1 MNEMSFVRDVAPHL
15 ACSVESGG
23 KKKNISLIHQHSQ
36 TFQKIIFKVPKP
48 LLLRNALV
56 VWIWGGKLDF
66 SRAYE
71 FKWTWPAYTVCLREV
86 VHHMTPFYLYV
97 SHDVVQSVFKHDKG
111 VVQHRDVHCL
121 LSLSLSAPPPAMQ
134 IYSPMIAGAAKGC
147 LLYKHWSVGF
157 LTIIKCIVPVNSCK
171 EYNRL

>member
-71 FKWTWPAYTVCLREV
+71 FKWTWPAYTVCLK
-86 VHHMTPFYLYV
+86 
-97 SHDVVQSVFKHDKG
+97 SHDIALSLRVPRCGAECLQTWQG

-147 LLYKHWSVGF
+147 LLYKHWSPDS
-157 LTIIKCIVPVNSCK
+157 LQ
-171 EYNRL
+171 L